1 MKVLKLHWGSG
12 EDWTGLF
19 SVPPPRWMDGWMDG
33 WRVCD
38 ILFDSVAG
46 TWDTV
51 IASGETQFTCRKEDT
66 MDGRVH

>member
-1 MKVLKLHWGSG
+1 
-12 EDWTGLF
+12 
-19 SVPPPRWMDGWMDG
+19 MDG

-66 MDGRVH
+66 MDGRVHDITEGWR